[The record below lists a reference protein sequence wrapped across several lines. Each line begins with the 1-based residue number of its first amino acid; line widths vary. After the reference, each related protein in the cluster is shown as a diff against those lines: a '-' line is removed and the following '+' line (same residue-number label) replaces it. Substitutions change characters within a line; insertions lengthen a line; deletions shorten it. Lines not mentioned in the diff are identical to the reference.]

1 MDIYKTFINPKTGEK
16 LVICYDNY
24 AENPRTA
31 GDCNVGEFIVGDRC
45 KYIEGESSIR
55 LDLVYRDDDIAALNK
70 NPDVIAYLPVY
81 VYDHSGVCMNTTG
94 FTCPWDSG
102 QIGWIVC
109 TRESLRRIGFG
120 GWKHITKKRRETIL
134 EWLRGEVETYSAYM
148 SGDTYGF
155 QIIENADPDDPESGN
170 EIDSCW
176 GYYGDDGIQAIRD
189 EYPEF
194 TEEIA

>member
-1 MDIYKTFINPKTGEK
+1 MDIYKQFRDPNTGNV
-16 LVICYDNY
+16 LQIVYDNY

-31 GDCNVGEFIVGDRC
+31 WDGNVGEFIVGDRC
-45 KYIEGESSIR
+45 RYIDSESSIQ
-55 LDLVYRDDDIAALNK
+55 LDLVCRDDDIAALDK

-81 VYDHSGVCMNTTG
+81 VYDHSEARMNTTG
-94 FTCPWDSG
+94 FSCPWDSG
-102 QIGWIVC
+102 QIGWIVA

-120 GWKHITKKRRETIL
+120 SWKRITKKRRETIL

-148 SGDTYGF
+148 SGETYGF
-155 QIIENADPDDPESGN
+155 KVFEANPDGEDDDN

-176 GYYGDDGIQAIRD
+176 GYYGDDGIQAIRE